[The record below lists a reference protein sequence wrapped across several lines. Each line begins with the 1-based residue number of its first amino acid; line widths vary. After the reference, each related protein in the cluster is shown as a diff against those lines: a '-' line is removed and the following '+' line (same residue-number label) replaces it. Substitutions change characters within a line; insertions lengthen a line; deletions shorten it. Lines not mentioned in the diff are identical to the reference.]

1 MAKQSAVA
9 ENNSFFLKGLIIVAL
24 VFSIV
29 ALTVGLLAYLRE
41 DKIVYVDSLKLL
53 TNYNGSKVAKEAY
66 EKKVAVW
73 KANIDTLTKEF
84 NMSAQ
89 KYEREKAGMNAREKK
104 LTEELLA
111 TKQQQL
117 ANYQQATAE
126 NASKEDKE
134 VTGQVFNEVNDFLKK
149 YGEDHG
155 YEYIMGATTM
165 GNIVYAKKVHDIT
178 DEVLKKL
185 NQEYRPTRK

>member
-1 MAKQSAVA
+1 MAKQSAVS
-9 ENNSFFLKGLIIVAL
+9 ENNSFFLKGLTIVAL

-29 ALTVGLLAYLRE
+29 ALVVGLLAYLRE

-53 TNYNGSKVAKEAY
+53 TNYKGSKVAKEAY

-73 KANIDTLTKEF
+73 KANIDTLTMEF
-84 NMSAQ
+84 NREAA
-89 KYEREKAGMNAREKK
+89 KYEREKSSINAREKK
-104 LTEELLA
+104 LSEELLA

-117 ANYQQATAE
+117 SSYQQATAE

-134 VTGQVFNEVNDFLKK
+134 VTAKVFSEVNDFLKK
-149 YGEDHG
+149 YGEEHG
-155 YEYIMGATTM
+155 YHYIMGATTM
-165 GNIVYAKKVHDIT
+165 GNIVYAQKVHDIT

-185 NQEYRPTRK
+185 NEEYRPSGK

>member
-1 MAKQSAVA
+1 
-9 ENNSFFLKGLIIVAL
+9 
-24 VFSIV
+24 
-29 ALTVGLLAYLRE
+29 
-41 DKIVYVDSLKLL
+41 
-53 TNYNGSKVAKEAY
+53 
-66 EKKVAVW
+66 
-73 KANIDTLTKEF
+73 
-84 NMSAQ
+84 
-89 KYEREKAGMNAREKK
+89 MNAREKK

-134 VTGQVFNEVNDFLKK
+134 VTAKVFSEVNDFLKK

-165 GNIVYAKKVHDIT
+165 GNIVFAKKVHDIT